1 MDQLTAAQLAM
12 IGGGIFYL
20 LVTGIAGSY
29 VSFEKGRSGWEGF
42 LFGVFFGPIGLVVA
56 ACMPTAPA
64 PVASQAKVGRQAMAP
79 NVDDDAHVRAALA
92 AMQPPDTPTKRMS
105 DADLA
110 ARKKLLGYA
119 EEPERSRPKA
129 GE

>member
-1 MDQLTAAQLAM
+1 MDQLTASQLAM

-20 LVTGIAGSY
+20 LVTGLAGSY

-64 PVASQAKVGRQAMAP
+64 PVASRAKVERKAMAP
-79 NVDDDAHVRAALA
+79 NVEDDVHVRAALA
-92 AMQPPDTPTKRMS
+92 AMQPPDKPPKWIS

-110 ARKKLLGYA
+110 ARQRLLGHA
-119 EEPERSRPKA
+119 EQPMRSRPKA